1 MRMLMR
7 RHRIANITT
16 WNNINISDTLLH
28 LAFAGLSSSVLSALY
43 IPVKI
48 PTSAGMPDEYTYT
61 RIGYTTT
68 EMADIYETH
77 YSRNFLSVPLIKQ
90 QVEGESPYATSLQ
103 ELTRKIQNIYKLKQG
118 KYMKMA
124 EAMGFEWN
132 PLWNVDGVE
141 KYTSLDN
148 SGVNDTDTTR
158 TYGTHT
164 DSGESTVGGYT
175 DTTSDSNVR
184 TGGET
189 RSGSNSETHED
200 TNSVTTFDSSE
211 FNNNDHNIGSRAVTG
226 SSETTN
232 YNNVTDT
239 GAGSVIH
246 GSHTDSNSVTYGA
259 HTDTDNKKIT
269 HHNATNN
276 GEEYSGG
283 VDGFGNNVTGGDKYH
298 TDIRERHG
306 NIGVTKTTELINDAL
321 ELYRFNLLQEFFNDI
336 NEQLLVGIYD
346 I

>member
-1 MRMLMR
+1 MLMR
-7 RHRIANITT
+7 RHKIANVTT
-16 WNNINISDTLLH
+16 WNNINITDTLLH
-28 LAFAGLSSSVLSALY
+28 LAFAPLSSSVLTALY
-43 IPVKI
+43 IPVKT

-61 RIGYTTT
+61 RIGYTTD
-68 EMADIYETH
+68 EIADIYETL

-90 QVEGESPYATSLQ
+90 QVEGETPYATSLR
-103 ELTRKIQNIYKLKQG
+103 ELTRKIQNIYKLHQA
-118 KYMKMA
+118 KYLKDA

-148 SGVNDTDTTR
+148 SGVNDTNKTK

-175 DTTSDSNVR
+175 DTGSNSNVR
-184 TGGET
+184 TGGES
-189 RSGSNSETHED
+189 RSGSSSETHED
-200 TNSVTTFDSSE
+200 TNSVTTFDSNE
-211 FNNNDHNIGSRAVTG
+211 FNNNDHNSGSRNVTG

-239 GAGSVIH
+239 GAESVIH

-259 HTDTDNKKIT
+259 HTDTDDTTIT
-269 HHNATNN
+269 HHNALNN
-276 GEEYSGG
+276 GAEYSGG
-283 VDGFGNNVTGGDKYH
+283 VDGFGNTVKGGDKYH
-298 TDIRERHG
+298 TDIKERHG
-306 NIGVTKTTELINDAL
+306 NIGVTKTTELLQDAI
-321 ELYRFNLLQEFFNDI
+321 ELYRFNILQEFFNDI

>member
-1 MRMLMR
+1 MLMKR
-7 RHRIANITT
+7 NMIANITT
-16 WNNINISDTLLH
+16 WNSISISDTLLH
-28 LAFAGLSSSVLSALY
+28 LAFAGLSSSVLSAIY
-43 IPVKI
+43 IPVKT

-68 EMADIYETH
+68 EIADIYETY
-77 YSRNFLSVPLIKQ
+77 YSRNFLSVPLVK
-90 QVEGESPYATSLQ
+90 VEDEPEPYAASLLA
-103 ELTRKIQNIYKLKQG
+103 LTNKINNIYKMNQG
-118 KYMKMA
+118 KYMKIA
-124 EAMGFEWN
+124 EAMGLEWN

-141 KYTSLDN
+141 KFTSLDN

-164 DSGESTVGGYT
+164 DSGENTVGGYT

-184 TGGET
+184 
-189 RSGSNSETHED
+189 SGSETKSASGSETHED
-200 TNSVTTFDSSE
+200 TNSVTTFDSAD
-211 FNNNDHNIGSRAVTG
+211 FNNTDHNTGSKNVTG

-232 YNNVTDT
+232 FNNVTDT

-246 GSHTDSNSVTYGA
+246 GSHTDSTSTTYGA
-259 HTDTDNKKIT
+259 HTDTDNMKIT
-269 HHNATNN
+269 HHNALNN
-276 GEEYSGG
+276 GAEYSGG

-306 NIGVTKTTELINDAL
+306 NIGVTKTTELINDAI